1 MPTTLFD
8 TGDALRGDRKL
19 IVARRISP
27 SRVINQ
33 SGRHRAVTV
42 TARDNAHCVIQVPL
56 HPRPKEH
63 RNSS

>member
-8 TGDALRGDRKL
+8 TGDALRGDRIL
-19 IVARRISP
+19 IIARRIS
-27 SRVINQ
+27 SAKVINQ

-56 HPRPKEH
+56 HPRPREY
-63 RNSS
+63 RSNS

>member
-8 TGDALRGDRKL
+8 TGDAIRGDRIL
-19 IVARRISP
+19 IIARRISP

-56 HPRPKEH
+56 YPRPKEY
-63 RNSS
+63 RSNS